1 MLISPE
7 EALKMHDYM
16 LLRNFNSP
24 PHLHKSNFIIT
35 RCDEVLGFYS
45 EASGRACYRKS
56 VTCVYACAV
65 RTSVAQYRRAFPTK
79 PQPQRENTTK
89 QNSVL

>member
-1 MLISPE
+1 MNICYLEI
-7 EALKMHDYM
+7 
-16 LLRNFNSP
+16 NSP